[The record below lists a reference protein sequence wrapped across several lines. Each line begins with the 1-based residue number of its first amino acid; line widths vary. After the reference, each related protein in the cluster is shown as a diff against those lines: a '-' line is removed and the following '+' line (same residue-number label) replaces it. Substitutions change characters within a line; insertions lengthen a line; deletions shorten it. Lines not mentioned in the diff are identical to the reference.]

1 MELVLSDMLVTKL
14 PQFEELD
21 ETQKRNY
28 DRVKQGAQS
37 LKVDLFHFQAYALS
51 LLASHKIVVVCVPK
65 RQGKTTLASV
75 AVTLFATIGENKEII
90 ILSTSREHA
99 SSVLFRRVVSLFKT
113 LPTLKRLTTR
123 ISRNRIELKNN
134 VVIET
139 VPCTVSAVAGRTYDL
154 LCIDEIALIED
165 YEVVNVILSQ
175 SEKPTSRILITSTAA
190 PDRENPLYRLYELAQ
205 TDDGIAYIYLSG
217 EEAFKLNPLIS
228 RDFVE
233 RQRKI
238 MTAAEFQL
246 YWLNEMGAGM
256 RGNIF
261 TDEEIDACIRQ
272 TPYPILPD
280 QVKQIVPDCVAKT
293 FVFSLDRAQPFSK
306 HGDLTVGVVAAKC
319 LTAEGKIVYLVC
331 DMRVFP
337 TGVADEILTYLRSI
351 LQIYPLEALVF
362 ETYQSFDLFHQI
374 SEEGYPA
381 ELLHVTDEKKR
392 LAFQLLQSLVRSQ
405 KLIVPADADELIREL
420 RRLEF
425 AGGKYRAPTGEHDD
439 AVYALVWSLK
449 KLSEIPLSEPVFAWL

>member
-1 MELVLSDMLVTKL
+1 M
-14 PQFEELD
+14 
-21 ETQKRNY
+21 
-28 DRVKQGAQS
+28 
-37 LKVDLFHFQAYALS
+37 
-51 LLASHKIVVVCVPK
+51 
-65 RQGKTTLASV
+65 
-75 AVTLFATIGENKEII
+75 
-90 ILSTSREHA
+90 
-99 SSVLFRRVVSLFKT
+99 
-113 LPTLKRLTTR
+113 
-123 ISRNRIELKNN
+123 
-134 VVIET
+134 
-139 VPCTVSAVAGRTYDL
+139 
-154 LCIDEIALIED
+154 IED

-175 SEKPTSRILITSTAA
+175 SEKPSARILITSTAA

-233 RQRKI
+233 RQRRI

-280 QVKQIVPDCVAKT
+280 QIKSVVPDAVAKT
-293 FVFSLDRAQPFSK
+293 FVFSLDRAQPFSR

-319 LTAEGKIVYLVC
+319 LTSDGKHIYLVC
-331 DMRVFP
+331 DVRVFP
-337 TGVADEILTYLRSI
+337 TGIADEITAYLQSI
-351 LQIYPLEALVF
+351 LRIYPLEALVF
-362 ETYQSFDLFHQI
+362 ETYQSFDLFHQF

-405 KLIVPADADELIREL
+405 KLIIPADADELIREL

>member
-1 MELVLSDMLVTKL
+1 MLVMKL
-14 PQFEELD
+14 PQLD
-21 ETQKRNY
+21 EFDETLRRNY
-28 DRVKQGAQS
+28 DRVKKGAQS
-37 LKVDLFHFQAYALS
+37 LNINLFHFQAYALS
-51 LLASHKIVVVCVPK
+51 LLFTHKIVVVCVPK

-75 AVTLFATIGENKEII
+75 AVTLSAISGKNKEII

-113 LPTLKRLTTR
+113 NPMLKGLTTR
-123 ISRNRIELKNN
+123 ISRNRIELKDN

-139 VPCTVSAVAGRTYDL
+139 VPCTVPAIAGRTYDL
-154 LCIDEIALIED
+154 LCVDEIALIED

-175 SEKPTSRILITSTAA
+175 SEKPSARILITSTAA

-205 TDDGIAYIYLSG
+205 NDAEIAYIYLSG
-217 EEAFKLNPLIS
+217 EDAFRLNPLITQ
-228 RDFVE
+228 DFVE

-238 MTAAEFQL
+238 MTAGEFQL
-246 YWLNEMGAGM
+246 YWLNEMGTGLQ
-256 RGNIF
+256 GNVF

-280 QVKQIVPDCVAKT
+280 QVKQIIPDVVAKT
-293 FVFSLDRAQPFSK
+293 FVFSLDRAQPFSR

-319 LTAEGKIVYLVC
+319 LTAEGKTVYLVC
-331 DMRVFP
+331 DVRVFP
-337 TGVADEILTYLRSI
+337 NGVADEILTYLSSI

-362 ETYQSFDLFHQI
+362 ETYQSFDLFQQV

-392 LAFQLLQSLVRSQ
+392 LAFQLLQSLIRSQ
-405 KLIVPADADELIREL
+405 KLIIPADADELIREL
-420 RRLEF
+420 RKLEF
-425 AGGKYRAPTGEHDD
+425 AGGKYRASAGEHDD

-449 KLSEIPLSEPVFAWL
+449 KLSEIPLSEPVFVWL